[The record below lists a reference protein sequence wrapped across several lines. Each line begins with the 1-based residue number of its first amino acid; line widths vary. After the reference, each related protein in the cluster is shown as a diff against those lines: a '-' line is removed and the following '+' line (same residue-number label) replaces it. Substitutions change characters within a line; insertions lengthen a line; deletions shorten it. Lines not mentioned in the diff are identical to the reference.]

1 MDNFARTVTAPFLL
15 VLVVLIYL
23 RANTFKTRVFR
34 IWEVRLF
41 TAKMLEGVDSKRSIC
56 KSKNLLFL
64 EIQKKSAR
72 PASYA
77 AKADTHLLSIFQG
90 PTYALVN
97 GPDTKI

>member
-1 MDNFARTVTAPFLL
+1 VPIPSKLEFS
-15 VLVVLIYL
+15 
-23 RANTFKTRVFR
+23 VF
-34 IWEVRLF
+34 EKFVLF

-64 EIQKKSAR
+64 EGLKKSAR

-77 AKADTHLLSIFQG
+77 AETDTHPPSIFQG